1 MNTPLYKALIQHARR
16 NSHSFHVPGHHNG
29 DVFFDDAKSI
39 FNPLLTI
46 DVTELAGLDDL
57 HHPTGVIKE
66 AQELVSQLYG
76 SAESFLLV
84 NGTTVGNLAM
94 ILSVCDPGDTILVQR
109 NCHKS
114 VFHGVDLAGAEP
126 VYLAPDVDK
135 AMHVPTHVPPDTVK
149 EALAAYPD
157 AKGLVLT
164 NPSYYGHSAD
174 LTEIIS
180 EAHHY
185 GIPVLVD
192 EAHGAHF
199 VLGEPFPVSAL
210 EMGADIVVQ
219 SAHKTL
225 PAMTMGSYLHL
236 NRGCRVDRN
245 RVAENLARLQSSSP
259 SYPIMASL
267 DIARAYVQHII
278 EEQKLSGILQRIQSL
293 KQTFDLLTN
302 AEAVKPAD
310 SRLISDPL
318 KLTIRSTRGHSG
330 YTLQNILE
338 RVNIFTELADE
349 NQVLLVLPLGGKRR
363 INAEIIKSIDEE
375 IEKTPPDQM
384 FVSAEWEAQPVTVL
398 PYPKKVLHTFK
409 KEYVD
414 FDEAAGRLNAEDI
427 IPYPPGIPMIMAGER
442 ISRESVQKL
451 SRLISMKTHVQGNM
465 KIKEKQLLVYI
476 EEEKS

>member
-16 NSHSFHVPGHHNG
+16 HSHSFHVPGHHNG
-29 DVFFDDAKSI
+29 DVFFDDAKSL
-39 FNPLLTI
+39 FGPLLTI
-46 DVTELAGLDDL
+46 DVTELTGLDDL

-76 SAESFLLV
+76 SAESFFLV

-94 ILSVCDPGDTILVQR
+94 ILSVCEPGDIILVQR

-114 VFHGVDLAGAEP
+114 VFHAVDMAGAEP
-126 VYLAPDVDK
+126 VYLAPDIDS
-135 AMHVPTHVPPDTVK
+135 AMHVPTHVPLKTVK
-149 EALAAYPD
+149 EALAACPD

-164 NPSYYGHSAD
+164 HPTYYGHSAD

-199 VLGEPFPVSAL
+199 ILGEPFPSSAL
-210 EMGADIVVQ
+210 TMGADIVVQ

-236 NRGCRVDRN
+236 NSSRVDRN
-245 RVAENLARLQSSSP
+245 RVAEYLNRLQSSSP

-278 EEQKLSGILQRIQSL
+278 EEQKLSDILQRIQLL
-293 KQTFDLLTN
+293 KQTFDSLRN

-310 SRLISDPL
+310 PRMITDPL
-318 KLTIRSTRGHSG
+318 KLTLRSKRGHSG

-338 RVNIFTELADE
+338 RANIFTELADE
-349 NQVLLVLPLGGKRR
+349 NQVLLVLPLGGNRR
-363 INAEIIKSIDEE
+363 ISAETIKFIDEE
-375 IEKTPPDQM
+375 IEKTPPDQV
-384 FVSAEWEAQPVTVL
+384 FVSGEWATRPVTVL
-398 PYPKKVLHTFK
+398 PYQKKELQTFK

-414 FDEAAGRLNAEDI
+414 FDEAAGRLNAEDV

-442 ISRESVQKL
+442 MTKESVQKL
-451 SRLISMKTHVQGNM
+451 SRLISMKMHVQGNT

>member
-1 MNTPLYKALIQHARR
+1 MNTPLYHALIQHARR

-29 DVFFDDAKSI
+29 DVFFDEAKTI
-39 FNPLLTI
+39 YNPLLTI
-46 DVTELAGLDDL
+46 DLTELSGLDDL
-57 HHPTGVIKE
+57 HHPSGVIKE
-66 AQELVSQLYG
+66 AQDLVSQLYG
-76 SAESFLLV
+76 SAESFFLV

-94 ILSVCDPGDTILVQR
+94 ILSVCDPGDTILIQR

-114 VFHGVDLAGAEP
+114 VFHAVDLAGAEP
-126 VYLAPDVDK
+126 VYLAPDIDEI
-135 AMHVPTHVPPDTVK
+135 MHVPTHVPLDTIK
-149 EALAAYPD
+149 EALKAYPN

-164 NPSYYGHSAD
+164 NPTYYGHSAD

-180 EAHHY
+180 EAHQY

-199 VLGEPFPVSAL
+199 VLGEPFPASAL
-210 EMGADIVVQ
+210 QMGADIVVQ

-236 NRGCRVDRN
+236 NSNKIERN
-245 RVAENLARLQSSSP
+245 RVADYLNRLQSSSP

-267 DIARAYVQHII
+267 DLARAYVQHMI
-278 EEQKLSGILQRIQSL
+278 EEQKLSDVLQHIQSI
-293 KQTFDLLTN
+293 KQTFDSL
-302 AEAVKPAD
+302 AYAAPVEPANQ
-310 SRLISDPL
+310 RITTDPL
-318 KLTIRSTRGHSG
+318 KLTIRSKCGHSG
-330 YTLQNILE
+330 FTLQKILE

-363 INAEIIKSIDEE
+363 ITAETIKKIDQE
-375 IEKTPPDQM
+375 IEKTPSDQM
-384 FVSAEWEAQPVTVL
+384 NVPAEWEAQPITVM
-398 PYPKKVLHTFK
+398 PYPKKVLNTLQ
-409 KEYVD
+409 KEYVS
-414 FDEAAGRLNAEDI
+414 FDKAAGRLNAEDV

-442 ISRESVQKL
+442 ITRESVQKL

-465 KIKEKQLLVYI
+465 KINEKQLLVYI

>member
-1 MNTPLYKALIQHARR
+1 MNTPLYHALIQHARR

-29 DVFFDDAKSI
+29 DVFFDEAKTI
-39 FNPLLTI
+39 YNPLLTI
-46 DVTELAGLDDL
+46 DLTELSGLDDL
-57 HHPTGVIKE
+57 HHPSGVIKE
-66 AQELVSQLYG
+66 AQDLVSQLYG
-76 SAESFLLV
+76 AAESFFLV

-94 ILSVCDPGDTILVQR
+94 ILSVCDPGDTILIQR

-114 VFHGVDLAGAEP
+114 VFHAVDLAGAEP
-126 VYLAPDVDK
+126 VYLAPDIDEF
-135 AMHVPTHVPPDTVK
+135 MHVPTHVPLDTIK
-149 EALAAYPD
+149 EALKAYPD

-164 NPSYYGHSAD
+164 NPTYYGHSAD

-180 EAHHY
+180 EAHQY

-199 VLGEPFPVSAL
+199 VLGEPFPASAL
-210 EMGADIVVQ
+210 QMGADIVVQ

-236 NRGCRVDRN
+236 NSNRIERN
-245 RVAENLARLQSSSP
+245 RVADYLNRLQSSSP

-267 DIARAYVQHII
+267 DLARAYVQHMI
-278 EEQKLSGILQRIQSL
+278 EEHKLSDVLQHIQSI
-293 KQTFDLLTN
+293 KQTFDSLAN
-302 AEAVKPAD
+302 AETVEPANQ
-310 SRLISDPL
+310 RLSTDPL
-318 KLTIRSTRGHSG
+318 KLTIRSKCGHSG
-330 YTLQNILE
+330 FTLQKILE

-363 INAEIIKSIDEE
+363 IDAETIKNIDHE
-375 IEKTPPDQM
+375 IEKTPSDQIN
-384 FVSAEWEAQPVTVL
+384 VLAEWIAQPITVL
-398 PYPKKVLHTFK
+398 PYQKKVLNTLQ
-409 KEYVD
+409 KEYVN
-414 FDEAAGRLNAEDI
+414 FNEAAGRLNAEDV

-442 ISRESVQKL
+442 ITRESVQKL

-465 KIKEKQLLVYI
+465 KINEKQLLVYI

>member
-1 MNTPLYKALIQHARR
+1 MNTPLYKALIQHAKR

-39 FNPLLTI
+39 FDPLLTI

-57 HHPTGVIKE
+57 HHPSGVIKE

-76 SAESFLLV
+76 SADSFFLV

-94 ILSVCDPGDTILVQR
+94 ILSVCEQGETILVQR

-114 VFHGVDLAGAEP
+114 VFHAVDLAGAEP
-126 VYLAPDVDK
+126 VYLTPDIDK
-135 AMHVPTHVPPDTVK
+135 AMHVPTHVPLDTIK
-149 EALAAYPD
+149 KALAAYPD

-164 NPSYYGHSAD
+164 NPTYYGHSAD

-199 VLGEPFPVSAL
+199 VLGKPFPVSAL

-236 NRGCRVDRN
+236 NSSCRIERN
-245 RVAENLARLQSSSP
+245 LVAEYLNRLQSSSP

-267 DIARAYVQHII
+267 DIARAYIQHII
-278 EEQKLSGILQRIQSL
+278 EEQKLSDILRRIQSL
-293 KQTFDLLTN
+293 KQTFDSLLHV
-302 AEAVKPAD
+302 EAVKPD
-310 SRLISDPL
+310 DPRMIMDPL
-318 KLTIRSTRGHSG
+318 KLCIRSKRGHSG

-338 RVNIFTELADE
+338 RVNVFTELADE
-349 NQVLLVLPLGGKRR
+349 NQVLLVLPLGGKRG
-363 INAEIIKSIDEE
+363 INIETIKSIDEE
-375 IEKTPPDQM
+375 IEKTPPDRM
-384 FVSAEWEAQPVTVL
+384 FTSAEWSAQPVTVL
-398 PYPKKVLHTFK
+398 PFRKKVLQTFK

-414 FDEAAGRLNAEDI
+414 FDAAAGRVNAEDI
-427 IPYPPGIPMIMAGER
+427 IPYPPGIPLIMAGER
-442 ISRESVQKL
+442 ITAESVQKL

-465 KIKEKQLLVYI
+465 KIKQKQLLVYI

>member
-39 FNPLLTI
+39 FDPLLTI

-57 HHPTGVIKE
+57 HHPSGVIKE

-76 SAESFLLV
+76 SAESFFLV

-94 ILSVCDPGDTILVQR
+94 ILSVCEPGETILVQR

-114 VFHGVDLAGAEP
+114 VFHAVDLAGAEP
-126 VYLAPDVDK
+126 VYLAPDIDE
-135 AMHVPTHVPPDTVK
+135 AMHVPTHVPLDTIK
-149 EALAAYPD
+149 KALAAYPD

-164 NPSYYGHSAD
+164 NPTYYGHSAD
-174 LTEIIS
+174 LTEVIS

-210 EMGADIVVQ
+210 KMGADIVVQ

-236 NRGCRVDRN
+236 NSSRIDRN
-245 RVAENLARLQSSSP
+245 RVAEYLVRLQSSSP

-278 EEQKLSGILQRIQSL
+278 EERKLSDILHQIQSL

-302 AEAVKPAD
+302 AESVEPAD
-310 SRLISDPL
+310 SRMITDPL
-318 KLTIRSTRGHSG
+318 KLTIRSKRGHSG

-338 RVNIFTELADE
+338 RANIFTELADE

-363 INAEIIKSIDEE
+363 INAETIKSIDEE
-375 IEKTPPDQM
+375 IEKTPLDQM
-384 FVSAEWEAQPVTVL
+384 FVSAEWAAQPVTVL
-398 PYPKKVLHTFK
+398 PYQKKVLRTFK

-442 ISRESVQKL
+442 ITKESVEKL

-476 EEEKS
+476 EEGKS

>member
-1 MNTPLYKALIQHARR
+1 MNTPLYHALIQHARR

-29 DVFFDDAKSI
+29 DVFFDEAKTI
-39 FNPLLTI
+39 YNPLLTI
-46 DVTELAGLDDL
+46 DLTELSGLDDL
-57 HHPTGVIKE
+57 HHPSGVIKE
-66 AQELVSQLYG
+66 AQDLVSQLYG
-76 SAESFLLV
+76 AAESFFLV

-94 ILSVCDPGDTILVQR
+94 ILSVCDPGDTILIQR

-114 VFHGVDLAGAEP
+114 VFHAVDLAGAEP
-126 VYLAPDVDK
+126 VYLAPDIDEF
-135 AMHVPTHVPPDTVK
+135 MHVPTHVPLDTIK
-149 EALAAYPD
+149 EALKAYPD

-164 NPSYYGHSAD
+164 NPTYYGHSAD

-180 EAHHY
+180 EAHQY

-199 VLGEPFPVSAL
+199 VLGEPFPASAL
-210 EMGADIVVQ
+210 QMGADIVVQ

-236 NRGCRVDRN
+236 NSNRIERN
-245 RVAENLARLQSSSP
+245 RVADYLNRLQSSSP

-267 DIARAYVQHII
+267 DLARAYVQHMI
-278 EEQKLSGILQRIQSL
+278 EEHKLSDVLQHIQSI
-293 KQTFDLLTN
+293 KQTFDSLTY
-302 AEAVKPAD
+302 AETVEPANQ
-310 SRLISDPL
+310 RLSTDPL
-318 KLTIRSTRGHSG
+318 KLTIRSKCGHSG
-330 YTLQNILE
+330 FTLQKILE

-363 INAEIIKSIDEE
+363 IDAETIKNIDHE
-375 IEKTPPDQM
+375 IEKTPSDQIN
-384 FVSAEWEAQPVTVL
+384 VSAEWVAQPITVL
-398 PYPKKVLHTFK
+398 PYQRKVLNTLQ
-409 KEYVD
+409 KEYVN
-414 FDEAAGRLNAEDI
+414 FNEAAGRLNAEDV

-442 ISRESVQKL
+442 ITRESVQKL

-465 KIKEKQLLVYI
+465 KINEKQLLVYI

>member
-1 MNTPLYKALIQHARR
+1 MNTPLYTALIQHARR

-46 DVTELAGLDDL
+46 DVTELTGLDDL
-57 HHPTGVIKE
+57 HHPSGVIKE

-76 SAESFLLV
+76 SAESFFLV

-94 ILSVCDPGDTILVQR
+94 ILSVCEPGDIILIQR

-114 VFHGVDLAGAEP
+114 VFHAVDMAGAEP
-126 VYLAPDVDK
+126 VYLAPDIDA
-135 AMHVPTHVPPDTVK
+135 AMHVPTHVPLNTIQ

-164 NPSYYGHSAD
+164 NPTYYGHSAD
-174 LTEIIS
+174 LTEVIS

-199 VLGEPFPVSAL
+199 VLGEPFPPSAL
-210 EMGADIVVQ
+210 KMGADIVVQ

-236 NRGCRVDRN
+236 NSSRVDRN
-245 RVAENLARLQSSSP
+245 RVAEYLNRLQSSSP

-267 DIARAYVQHII
+267 DIARAYVQRMI
-278 EEQKLSGILQRIQSL
+278 EEHKLSDILQRIQSF
-293 KQTFDLLTN
+293 KQTFDSLRN

-310 SRLISDPL
+310 PRTITDPL
-318 KLTIRSTRGHSG
+318 KLTIRSKRGHSG

-338 RVNIFTELADE
+338 RANIFTELADE
-349 NQVLLVLPLGGKRR
+349 NQVLLVLPLGGNRR
-363 INAEIIKSIDEE
+363 INAEIMKTIDAEVE
-375 IEKTPPDQM
+375 NTPPDQR
-384 FVSAEWEAQPVTVL
+384 FASAEWSLRPVTVF
-398 PYPKKVLHTFK
+398 PYQKKVLQTFK

-414 FDEAAGRLNAEDI
+414 FNEAAGRLNAEDI

-442 ISRESVQKL
+442 ITKESVQKL
-451 SRLISMKTHVQGNM
+451 SRLISMKTHVQGNT

>member
-39 FNPLLTI
+39 FDPLLTI

-57 HHPTGVIKE
+57 HHPSGVIKE
-66 AQELVSQLYG
+66 AQELASQLYG
-76 SAESFLLV
+76 SVESFFLV

-94 ILSVCDPGDTILVQR
+94 ILSVCEPGDTILVQR

-114 VFHGVDLAGAEP
+114 VFHAVDLSGAEP
-126 VYLAPDVDK
+126 VYLAPDVDS
-135 AMHVPTHVPPDTVK
+135 AMHVPTHVPLGTIK
-149 EALAAYPD
+149 EALEAYPD

-164 NPSYYGHSAD
+164 NPTYYGHSAD
-174 LTEIIS
+174 LTEIIT

-199 VLGEPFPVSAL
+199 ILGEPFPVSAL
-210 EMGADIVVQ
+210 KMGADIVVQ

-236 NRGCRVDRN
+236 NSSCRINRD
-245 RVAENLARLQSSSP
+245 RVAEYLNRLQSSSP

-278 EEQKLSGILQRIQSL
+278 EEQKLSDILQRIQTL
-293 KQTFDLLTN
+293 KQTFDSLTN
-302 AEAVKPAD
+302 AEAVNPANP
-310 SRLISDPL
+310 LIITDPL
-318 KLTIRSTRGHSG
+318 KLTIRSKRGHSG
-330 YTLQNILE
+330 YTLQSILE
-338 RVNIFTELADE
+338 RANIFTELADE

-363 INAEIIKSIDEE
+363 INGETIRSIDEE
-375 IEKTPPDQM
+375 IEKTPPDQT
-384 FVSAEWEAQPVTVL
+384 FVSAEWGVQPVTVL
-398 PYPKKVLHTFK
+398 PYPKKVLHSFK
-409 KEYVD
+409 KEYVS
-414 FDEAAGRLNAEDI
+414 FEEAAGRLNAEDI

-442 ISRESVQKL
+442 ITKESVQKL

>member
-16 NSHSFHVPGHHNG
+16 HSHSFHVPGHHNG
-29 DVFFDDAKSI
+29 DVFFDDAKSL
-39 FNPLLTI
+39 FGPLLTI
-46 DVTELAGLDDL
+46 DVTELTGLDDL
-57 HHPTGVIKE
+57 HHPSGIIKE
-66 AQELVSQLYG
+66 AQELVSQLYR
-76 SAESFLLV
+76 STESFFLV

-94 ILSVCDPGDTILVQR
+94 ILSVCEPGDIILVQR

-114 VFHGVDLAGAEP
+114 VFHAVDMVGAEP
-126 VYLAPDVDK
+126 VYLAPDIDA
-135 AMHVPTHVPPDTVK
+135 AMHVPTHVPLKTVK
-149 EALAAYPD
+149 EALAAYPG

-164 NPSYYGHSAD
+164 HPTYYGHSAD

-199 VLGEPFPVSAL
+199 ILGKPFPSSAL
-210 EMGADIVVQ
+210 TMGADIVVQ

-236 NRGCRVDRN
+236 NSSRVDRN
-245 RVAENLARLQSSSP
+245 RVAEYLNRLQSSSP

-278 EEQKLSGILQRIQSL
+278 EEQKLFDILQRIQLL
-293 KQTFDLLTN
+293 KQTFDSLRN

-310 SRLISDPL
+310 PRMITDPL
-318 KLTIRSTRGHSG
+318 KLTLRSKRGHSG

-338 RVNIFTELADE
+338 RANIFTELADE
-349 NQVLLVLPLGGKRR
+349 NQVLFVLPLGGNRR
-363 INAEIIKSIDEE
+363 ISAETIKFIDEQ
-375 IEKTPPDQM
+375 IEKTPPDQV
-384 FVSAEWEAQPVTVL
+384 FVSGEWATRPVTVL
-398 PYPKKVLHTFK
+398 PYQKKELQTFK

-414 FDEAAGRLNAEDI
+414 FDEAAGRLNAEDV
-427 IPYPPGIPMIMAGER
+427 IPYPPGIPMIMTGER
-442 ISRESVQKL
+442 MTKESVQKL
-451 SRLISMKTHVQGNM
+451 SRLISMKMHVQGNT
-465 KIKEKQLLVYI
+465 KIKDKQLLVYI

>member
-1 MNTPLYKALIQHARR
+1 MNTPLYHALIQHARR

-29 DVFFDDAKSI
+29 DVFFDEAKTI
-39 FNPLLTI
+39 YNPLLTI
-46 DVTELAGLDDL
+46 DLTELSGLDDL
-57 HHPTGVIKE
+57 HHPSGVIKE
-66 AQELVSQLYG
+66 AQDLVSQLYG
-76 SAESFLLV
+76 AAESFFLV

-94 ILSVCDPGDTILVQR
+94 ILSVCDPGDTILIQR

-114 VFHGVDLAGAEP
+114 VFHAVDLAGAEP
-126 VYLAPDVDK
+126 VYLAPDIDEF
-135 AMHVPTHVPPDTVK
+135 MHVPTHVPLDTIK
-149 EALAAYPD
+149 EALKAYPH

-164 NPSYYGHSAD
+164 NPTYYGHSAD

-180 EAHHY
+180 EAHQY

-199 VLGEPFPVSAL
+199 VLGEPFPASAL
-210 EMGADIVVQ
+210 QMGADIVVQ

-236 NRGCRVDRN
+236 NSNRIERN
-245 RVAENLARLQSSSP
+245 RVADYLNRLQSSSP

-267 DIARAYVQHII
+267 DLARAYVQHMI
-278 EEQKLSGILQRIQSL
+278 EEHKLSDVLQHIQSI
-293 KQTFDLLTN
+293 KQTFDSLTY
-302 AEAVKPAD
+302 AETVEPANQ
-310 SRLISDPL
+310 RLSTDPL
-318 KLTIRSTRGHSG
+318 KLTIRSKCGHSG
-330 YTLQNILE
+330 FTLQKILE

-363 INAEIIKSIDEE
+363 IDAETIKNIDHE
-375 IEKTPPDQM
+375 IEKTPSDQIN
-384 FVSAEWEAQPVTVL
+384 VSAEWVAQPITVL
-398 PYPKKVLHTFK
+398 PYQRKVLNTLQ
-409 KEYVD
+409 KEYVN
-414 FDEAAGRLNAEDI
+414 FNEAAGRLNAEDV

-442 ISRESVQKL
+442 ITRESVQKL

-465 KIKEKQLLVYI
+465 KINEKQLLVYI